1 MRATNIVRNETVIKP
16 SKTGLENEP
25 VDVPSGRNIM
35 LDIKPNDT
43 NAAIGAMIEST
54 VTIKEG
60 FLFKAVEA
68 NLLDAIIQ
76 IKFGVIS
83 NALPNA

>member
-16 SKTGLENEP
+16 SKTGLENKP

-60 FLFKAVEA
+60 FLFKAAEA
-68 NLLDAIIQ
+68 NILDAIIQ
-76 IKFGVIS
+76 IKFGAIS